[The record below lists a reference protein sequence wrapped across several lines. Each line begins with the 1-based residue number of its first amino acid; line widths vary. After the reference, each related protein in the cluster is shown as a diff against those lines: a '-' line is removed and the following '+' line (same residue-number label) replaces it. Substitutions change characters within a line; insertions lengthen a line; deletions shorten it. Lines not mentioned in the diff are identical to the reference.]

1 MSATLNTFPSL
12 NQLNARS
19 WTLALII
26 LLHVGFFWALSSGV
40 HMPAVFTEPRTEV
53 VPLPE
58 IEKPMDKRERPQEP
72 DLNPGPTIITNPL
85 PTPLPPEKDVIQGE
99 PTIIEL
105 PPPTGHVQPESG
117 SVDVIEPSIDPSR
130 GLSEP
135 VYPAGEIRLNHT
147 GTVIL
152 SVQVLENGRVGAVRI
167 EKSSGYPQLDA
178 AATREAARW
187 RLTPGTRDGVP
198 VAMWKQIPI
207 TFRLNERQRI

>member
-26 LLHVGFFWALSSGV
+26 LLHFGFFWALSSGV
-40 HMPAVFTEPRTEV
+40 HMPAVFTERRTEI

-58 IEKPMDKRERPQEP
+58 IPKPVDKRVHTEP
-72 DLNPGPTIITNPL
+72 DVNPGPTIITNPL

-99 PTIIEL
+99 PVIHEL
-105 PPPTGHVQPESG
+105 PPPTRVEPQSG
-117 SVDVIEPSIDPSR
+117 SGDVIEPSIDPSR

-135 VYPAGEIRLNHT
+135 VYPAGEIRLNHS

-152 SVQVLENGRVGAVRI
+152 SVQVLENGRIGAVRI
-167 EKSSGYPQLDA
+167 EESSGYPKLDA

-187 RLTPGTRDGVP
+187 RLMPGTRDGVP